1 MSKTLNGSQ
10 SLPSNIF
17 IPPTFQYY
25 LDSPA
30 SLIACFTFPRFLFY
44 FKLHKI
50 SYNLTPLVTER
61 ILSMKEGAGD
71 RGVGVKKKYCG
82 PGDHRAQ
89 YCQKVFVEMYFKA
102 FPINFNFL
110 IKACLC
116 WYFRVVLTIISKSKK
131 CFIFSIIF
139 KKSYSKKFFIK
150 FLIFFAISKF
160 ICRNKIKL
168 IN

>member
-1 MSKTLNGSQ
+1 
-10 SLPSNIF
+10 
-17 IPPTFQYY
+17 
-25 LDSPA
+25 
-30 SLIACFTFPRFLFY
+30 
-44 FKLHKI
+44 
-50 SYNLTPLVTER
+50 
-61 ILSMKEGAGD
+61 MKEGGGGGGGGGGGRWAGAGGFYKFF
-71 RGVGVKKKYCG
+71 RKKYCG

-89 YCQKVFVEMYFKA
+89 YCQKVFVEMYFEA

-160 ICRNKIKL
+160 FCRNKIKL
-168 IN
+168 INSLINYHWLFNNQSIEFCSSYKNDYIIHERELTFKKNTVLCF